1 MWRGWRKRQDRK
13 MSKILENSKWF
24 SIVLLLGTLV
34 LFALTVFELGGQMP
48 NRVALQQRHS
58 PPDATI
64 LVGKIE
70 ALFSPATV
78 AAMRPPT
85 NGVNPFYTT
94 YFQPPPQPPKPVPP
108 IVPPPTTKKVQ
119 LIYQGVYQSAAG
131 EKKAFIKV
139 GDELFVG
146 PVGSNVVADLVVADI
161 ALRTLILKNA
171 ASQTNLLQFNVPKE
185 IEVPIK

>member
-1 MWRGWRKRQDRK
+1 ML
-13 MSKILENSKWF
+13 KILENSKWF
-24 SIVLLLGTLV
+24 SILLLLGTLV
-34 LFALTVFELGGQMP
+34 LLTLTVFELGGQML
-48 NRVALQQRHS
+48 NRAALKRHPS

-78 AAMRPPT
+78 AAMRLPT

-94 YFQPPPQPPKPVPP
+94 YFQPPPQLPQPVPP
-108 IVPPPTTKKVQ
+108 TVPPPTTKKVQ
-119 LIYQGVYQSAAG
+119 LTYQGVYQTAAG

-139 GDELFVG
+139 GNGLFVG

-161 ALRTLILKNA
+161 AIRTLILKNA
-171 ASQTNLLQFNVPKE
+171 ASQTNLLQFNVSKE